1 MATENKPNLKPGVY
15 VHGTIL
21 SVTVTL
27 QNRKDGS
34 GQFVRISIEVATK
47 PGVLIFEQIFDPAKD
62 ASVKV
67 EGGKVVA
74 FPTYPEDKPITLK
87 CEPGAIREF
96 KGKVKITKAEII
108 A

>member
-1 MATENKPNLKPGVY
+1 MKPGVY
-15 VHGTIL
+15 VHGTVL
-21 SVTVTL
+21 SSAVAL

-34 GQFVRISIEVATK
+34 GQFVRLSTEIATK

-62 ASVKV
+62 AAVKV
-67 EGGKVVA
+67 EGGKVTL
-74 FPTYPEDKPITLK
+74 FPAYPEDKPITLK

-96 KGKVKITKAEII
+96 KGKVKITKAELI

>member
-1 MATENKPNLKPGVY
+1 MADNKLNLKPGVY
-15 VHGTIL
+15 VQGTVL
-21 SVTVTL
+21 SCAVTL

-34 GQFVRISIEVATK
+34 GQFVRLSTEIATK

-67 EGGKVVA
+67 EGGKVVT

-96 KGKVKITKAEII
+96 KGKVKVSKAEII